1 MAQAKG
7 PPFTNA
13 PSSEISGR
21 GIEDDHGVSMN
32 RAADVA
38 GARNG
43 IGSHV
48 RVERADDAAANPY
61 GRPLDRLPVGRVD
74 PEAEGTR
81 ALVPRLDERDQ
92 AAVINQQPANFAKV
106 LRQSPRARRD
116 RANILPVEDH
126 LHVGIGSSDPRITHA
141 CPGGCPPWRKVRD

>member
-1 MAQAKG
+1 MAKTIR
-7 PPFTNA
+7 PPFTNT

-48 RVERADDAAANPY
+48 RVERADDAAAKPY
-61 GRPLDRLPVGRVD
+61 GRPLDRLPVRGMD
-74 PEAEGTR
+74 PEAERTL

-92 AAVINQQPANFAKV
+92 TAVIHQQSANFPKV
-106 LRQSPRARRD
+106 LRQPARTRRD
-116 RANILPVEDH
+116 RANVLPFEH
-126 LHVGIGSSDPRITHA
+126 HPFSGR
-141 CPGGCPPWRKVRD
+141 